1 MGIKT
6 SPLCTFCKTQQD
18 CVEHMLLYCPII
30 TELWEKVNSWL
41 REVGLIDYNL
51 TETRIILGDVE
62 NGVIPTTVILL
73 TKKSS
78 ITLSKRK
85 KIL

>member
-1 MGIKT
+1 MYQYVI
-6 SPLCTFCKTQQD
+6 SLCTFCKTQQD
-18 CVEHMLLYCPII
+18 SVEHMLLYCPII
-30 TELWEKVNSWL
+30 TELWKKVNSWL

-73 TKKSS
+73 TKK
-78 ITLSKRK
+78 
-85 KIL
+85 

>member
-6 SPLCTFCKTQQD
+6 TSLCTFCKIQQD
-18 CVEHMLLYCPII
+18 SVEHMLLYCPII
-30 TELWEKVNSWL
+30 TELWKKVNSWI
-41 REVGLIDYNL
+41 REIGLIGYNL

-73 TKKSS
+73 TKK
-78 ITLSKRK
+78 
-85 KIL
+85 